1 MQILITYHYSY
12 YIHTTNLH
20 NIMKYKLY
28 MTALPINMEYDLYC
42 LLIYCIK
49 WISSI
54 YGNYEFNII
63 VIYICVFFTIK
74 MLHLIIYIN
83 YLNILST
90 IFM

>member
-1 MQILITYHYSY
+1 MCTVNVCARLRYTHLYQHIFYILYHAMQILITYHYSY

-49 WISSI
+49 
-54 YGNYEFNII
+54 
-63 VIYICVFFTIK
+63 
-74 MLHLIIYIN
+74 
-83 YLNILST
+83 
-90 IFM
+90 